1 MADECRRLFDLLGD
15 PDLRSIALWKMNG
28 ETNEEIA
35 ARLGCVVRTVER
47 RQAVIRSIWEAEVG
61 D

>member
-1 MADECRRLFDLLGD
+1 VREA
-15 PDLRSIALWKMNG
+15 
-28 ETNEEIA
+28 IA

-47 RQAVIRSIWEAEVG
+47 RLAVIRSIWEAEIG